1 MNKTLRVS
9 ACAASL
15 LTLSLAACSHGSG
28 RPSAAT
34 MGPAASTRS
43 PTPAAAPA
51 AVVPVRVVTGV
62 ISATCVAGVYDK
74 TQNEFSALSGLA
86 AGSDIAPG
94 DVVAEA
100 YQLSLS
106 DTSPSVT
113 ATVAGF
119 QVAFY
124 AGGRRLGS
132 QTAKL
137 SSPSHIPAGKSVSW
151 TEYPWATSS
160 WGNGPSIGPFA
171 EGTEGDVDSAAT
183 CRLVR
188 LSP

>member
-1 MNKTLRVS
+1 VNKTLR
-9 ACAASL
+9 ACACVASL
-15 LTLSLAACSHGSG
+15 LTLSVAACSHG
-28 RPSAAT
+28 PSSPGPGST
-34 MGPAASTRS
+34 RPAASTRS
-43 PTPAAAPA
+43 PTAAAEPA
-51 AVVPVRVVTGV
+51 TVVPVRVVTGV
-62 ISATCVAGVYDK
+62 ISAACIAGVYDK
-74 TQNEFSALSGLA
+74 TQNEFNALSGLA

-106 DTSPSVT
+106 DTSPSVM

-124 AGGRRLGS
+124 ADGRQLGS

-137 SSPSHIPAGKSVSW
+137 SSPSHIGAGKSLSW

-171 EGTEGDVDSAAT
+171 EGREGDVDSAAT